1 MSQMFLNV
9 VSTFKGDGIQ
19 QATRQLGAFGKQT
32 SSFGSILGKVAT
44 GLAAFGVATKA
55 VQFGRE
61 TITAARD
68 LERNLYAL
76 DTIFGDLSPTM
87 RNFAK
92 DAENIGLSQSKAA
105 KASSF
110 IGSVL
115 KQSGFAMSDVSKE
128 TKNLV
133 TLGTDLAALYGYDV
147 QEALLGMTALFRG
160 EYDPIEKFGVAMK
173 QSEINAELAARGQD
187 KLEGAARRNAEQ
199 TVRLE
204 LLYERAADAMGA
216 FTNQSGSLYTEQK
229 KLGATFEN
237 MQAQLGAALLPA
249 VVSVNEELRKMLV
262 EATPGLIDIF
272 NVLADGLESLVG
284 IFRDSMDP
292 TTELGESFS
301 ALGIQ
306 FNSLWNTIFGK
317 DFNIAQIFEAGAF
330 ALGIFI
336 DLVHDLLRF
345 VENTIIIMQV
355 LGEQMHA
362 LITLDWDKFFG
373 TNWNAEIKNRM
384 DLTSATKDFK
394 LQSLTASQSVK
405 DLRDAVADADK
416 AKLENL
422 KTQLYGI
429 RISAGES
436 AAEMRRL
443 REQAGLPP
451 ITGTKD
457 DEEEVDTDKNGAT
470 AKPKADTGLSAYI
483 TKSKKEAKIYAKE
496 FELLAANLSEDVVQA
511 LLSTTTPIQTANEA
525 LARIS
530 RNGQQAIDNITNAY
544 MQSAAGQKATA
555 EALDKAT
562 AQAEAGLVA
571 WTENA
576 KKEAAIAALE
586 IKLIGAGL
594 SAAVAASLLATT
606 NALQTGQEALDAI
619 AVHGASAIASMTENF
634 NSSADG
640 QRFASEAAAAAA
652 AAAAELAEQQ
662 REAARA
668 AEEAARAEAAVL
680 AERERVFKSF
690 QDSVKNTFSGIKNAI
705 LGAFDITALGGST
718 KAIMRNMEKML
729 VRLRSFATN
738 VKQLATMGLNPE
750 LLQQVIN
757 MGPMAGSRLASALV
771 QGGASSLSAINVG
784 FGEFGSLSSD
794 IARTGAERMFDTE
807 AQRNVYN
814 INVGGGVGSG
824 ATIGKAI
831 VDAIKDY
838 ERTSGAVW
846 QGA

>member
-32 SSFGSILGKVAT
+32 SSFGSILGKVGGA
-44 GLAAFGVATKA
+44 LAAFGVATKA
-55 VQFGRE
+55 VQFSRE
-61 TITAARD
+61 SITAARD

-76 DTIFGDLSPTM
+76 DTIFGDLAPGM
-87 RNFAK
+87 RQFAK
-92 DAENIGLSQSKAA
+92 DAENLGLSQSKAA
-105 KASSF
+105 KASTF

-115 KQSGFAMSDVSKE
+115 KQSGFAMSDVAKE

-173 QSEINAELAARGQD
+173 QSEINAELAARGQNN
-187 KLEGAARRNAEQ
+187 LEGAARRNAEQ

-204 LLYERAADAMGA
+204 LLYERAADAIGA
-216 FTNQSGSLYTEQK
+216 FTAQSGSLYTEQK

-237 MQAQLGAALLPA
+237 MQAQLGTALLPA
-249 VVSVNEELRKMLV
+249 IVDVNEELRVLIEESTPMLIAAF
-262 EATPGLIDIF
+262 ERIAEGLEGLIGVF
-272 NVLADGLESLVG
+272 NDSL
-284 IFRDSMDP
+284 DP
-292 TTELGESFS
+292 TTELGESFAALNIQAEYLGR
-301 ALGIQ
+301 ALGAENFEFDVFELGALIIR
-306 FNSLWNTIFGK
+306 SVV
-317 DFNIAQIFEAGAF
+317 DF
-330 ALGIFI
+330 
-336 DLVHDLLRF
+336 VHDLMRSLED
-345 VENTIIIMQV
+345 VI
-355 LGEQMHA
+355 
-362 LITLDWDKFFG
+362 ITLRVAGQAINDFFVNREKFDKTDYLALRNELIILADRG
-373 TNWNAEIKNRM
+373 KDLRLEAEITTAEIKKIGG
-384 DLTSATKDFK
+384 AI
-394 LQSLTASQSVK
+394 
-405 DLRDAVADADK
+405 ADAD
-416 AKLENL
+416 AATLDNL
-422 KTQLYGI
+422 RNTIYKTGL
-429 RISAGES
+429 SARE
-436 AAEMRRL
+436 AAIQMGVLNRA
-443 REQAGLPP
+443 AGLPP

-457 DEEEVDTDKNGAT
+457 DEEEVDTDTNGAT
-470 AKPKADTGLSAYI
+470 TKPKADTGLSAYI
-483 TKSKKEAKIYAKE
+483 TKSKKEARIYAKE
-496 FELLAANLSEDVVQA
+496 FELLAAGLSEDVVQA
-511 LLSTTTPIQTANEA
+511 LISTTTPIQTANEA

-652 AAAAELAEQQ
+652 AAAAELAAQQ

-794 IARTGAERMFDTE
+794 IARTGTERMFDTE

-831 VDAIKDY
+831 VDAIKAY
-838 ERTSGAVW
+838 ERSSGAVW